1 MTEPKL
7 PTLDELAELAGL
19 HEAATPGP
27 WHHDG
32 HAFVSCGGPHASGS
46 TLVDCSKHVDA
57 DYIAAARNAIPG
69 LLAAAR
75 RGMEAD
81 DTIRRIGLLLA
92 GNGCDCECDH
102 HAEEHEDD
110 CSRCLA
116 CLVELTIKTGV
127 GFLGLGNKGDGK

>member
-7 PTLDELAELAGL
+7 PTLEELSELAGL

-75 RGMEAD
+75 RGMELE
-81 DTIRRIGLLLA
+81 RRIVFYMHETLPVTKGLSDQETLEFWSA
-92 GNGCDCECDH
+92 TVD
-102 HAEEHEDD
+102 
-110 CSRCLA
+110 
-116 CLVELTIKTGV
+116 EL
-127 GFLGLGNKGDGK
+127 GFPGLGNKGDGNG